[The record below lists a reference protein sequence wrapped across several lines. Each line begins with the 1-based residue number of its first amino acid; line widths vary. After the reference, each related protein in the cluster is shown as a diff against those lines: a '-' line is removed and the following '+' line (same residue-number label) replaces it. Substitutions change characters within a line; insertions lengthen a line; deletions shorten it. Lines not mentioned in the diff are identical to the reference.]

1 MLQTIRLDSDDVK
14 KSTAILKRYAK
25 KHPGTKFLLSQE
37 GTTPEDGVKYHQQGW
52 AYHFETQKSFS
63 QYISREFPNNGGSK
77 KSLAVMDKPPS
88 YIPYI
93 IHNSNKRPVEYSS
106 LVTNYT
112 QEEFKELLK
121 KYKWIE
127 RRPNKLKKGKRK
139 QEYSDYI
146 LDSLSEEAVVDGII
160 QYEKVMTVFV
170 NHYQT
175 TKVGTSV
182 RRMKEV
188 LDGYLWRLENKYP
201 KNSRMHFNYYN
212 AMCRMDDDVG
222 IYKNY
227 ENYYLKLEMYNK
239 NADETEAPHYSQ
251 EEADHHQ
258 EELGE
263 DSQSDCEEDSES

>member
-1 MLQTIRLDSDDVK
+1 MLQTIRLDSDDVD
-14 KSTAILKRYAK
+14 KSTAVLKKYAK
-25 KHPGTKFLLSQE
+25 SHKGTKFLLSQE
-37 GTTPEDGVKYHQQGW
+37 GATPEDGVKYHQQGW
-52 AYHFETQKSFS
+52 AYHHETQKAFS
-63 QYISREFPNNGGSK
+63 QYISRHFSECKKSK
-77 KSLAVMDKPPS
+77 KSLEVMHTPPS

-93 IHNSNKRPVEYSS
+93 IHNDNKRPVEYSS

-127 RRPNKLKKGKRK
+127 RRPHKLKKKETK
-139 QEYSDYI
+139 YNDYI
-146 LDSLSEEAVVDGII
+146 LDRLSEEAVVDGII
-160 QYEKVMTVFV
+160 QYEKVKSVFV

-201 KNSRMHFNYYN
+201 KNSRMHHIYYN

-222 IYKNY
+222 IYKNKY
-227 ENYYLKLEMYNK
+227 SDYLKLEMYNK
-239 NADETEAPHYSQ
+239 NADETEAPHLPQ
-251 EEADHHQ
+251 EEADCQ

>member
-1 MLQTIRLDSDDVK
+1 MWQTIRLDSEDTDKSLAVLK
-14 KSTAILKRYAK
+14 KYAK
-25 KHPGTKFLLSQE
+25 SHKGTKFLLSQE
-37 GTTPEDGVKYHQQGW
+37 GGTPEDGVKYHQQGW
-52 AYHFETQKSFS
+52 AYHHETQKAFS
-63 QYISREFPNNGGSK
+63 QYISRHFSECKKSK
-77 KSLAVMDKPPS
+77 KSLEVMHTPPS

-93 IHNSNKRPVEYSS
+93 IHNTNKRPVEYSS

-112 QEEFKELLK
+112 EEEFKELFNE
-121 KYKWIE
+121 YKFIE
-127 RRPNKLKKGKRK
+127 RRPNKLKKGKK
-139 QEYSDYI
+139 KEEYSDYV
-146 LDSLSEEAVVDGII
+146 LDRLSEEAVVDGII

-201 KNSRMHFNYYN
+201 ENSRMHYNYYN

-227 ENYYLKLEMYNK
+227 SENYLKLEMYNK
-239 NADETEAPHYSQ
+239 NAVPT
-251 EEADHHQ
+251 
-258 EELGE
+258 
-263 DSQSDCEEDSES
+263 EEDRCSSSSSSSRSVIQD